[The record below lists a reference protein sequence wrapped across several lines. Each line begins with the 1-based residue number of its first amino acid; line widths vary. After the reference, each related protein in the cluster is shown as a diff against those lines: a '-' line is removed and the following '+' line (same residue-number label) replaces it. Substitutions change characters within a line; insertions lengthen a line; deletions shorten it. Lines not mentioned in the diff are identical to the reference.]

1 MYIQGAY
8 DTRWNND
15 VLNPAFS
22 ALHAS
27 DFEVV
32 QLGWKP
38 PVTTVTGALNFYTV
52 SPCRILDTR
61 SAFGP
66 FGGPAL
72 TTASQRI
79 LPTTGLCGI
88 PVTAKALALNV
99 TVVTAP
105 AIGVVSLF
113 PGDGLPGVST
123 SISFGVGQTR
133 GNNAIAKLSSSG
145 SGTIG
150 MVSTTGPVNVILD
163 VTGYFQ

>member
-1 MYIQGAY
+1 M
-8 DTRWNND
+8 TRWSND

-27 DFEVV
+27 DFEVI

-38 PVTTVTGALNFYTV
+38 PVANATGALGFYTV
-52 SPCRILDTR
+52 SPCRLLDTR
-61 SAFGP
+61 NAYGP
-66 FGGPAL
+66 SGGPAL
-72 TTASQRI
+72 TTGSQRV
-79 LPTTGLCGI
+79 LAATGLCGV

-105 AIGVVSLF
+105 ATGVVSLF
-113 PGDGLPGVST
+113 PGDGVPGVST
-123 SISFGVGQTR
+123 SISFGIGQTR

-145 SGTIG
+145 SGTVG
-150 MVSTTGPVNVILD
+150 LVSNTGPVNVILD